1 MSAPQQDSYLDEL
14 EEAEQDLKDKNEV
27 YENAKNDL
35 IEAIKWEDKTKKDM
49 WEADKRVRLLKDKQ
63 APYQNG

>member
-63 APYQNG
+63 APY